1 MKKLVLESA
10 EYAKDSYGYPA
21 LFVKINGVSVNLAF
35 GKRTLLEDGIVC
47 LEKEGL
53 GETIEFV
60 KDGQRVSINNCTQDK
75 RIVQLVRNFNKIIDS
90 KEKIPTGMFDLK
102 TLKLKPSSN
111 QDIESI

>member
-1 MKKLVLESA
+1 MKKLTIESA

-53 GETIEFV
+53 GEKIEFT
-60 KDGQRVSINNCTQDK
+60 KNGQRISLNNCTQDK
-75 RIVQLVRNFNKIIDS
+75 RIVQLVRNFNEIIDS
-90 KEKIPTGMFDLK
+90 EEDIPCGIFDLK